1 MASGFTEWY
10 FQLFNTRTRRPIDDD
25 SGICNVLTDGSPVE
39 ISIYTSGNGQT
50 AASNPITFTN
60 GVINFWTADTV
71 TSLDLSILTASSHAI
86 FAESVV
92 PSNQR
97 IDIDPDRIVQKVVIP
112 YLVVGASEAIV
123 DTGFDLSAAMLVKD
137 IELDVITLGTGAV
150 LDIGT
155 STDSD
160 GFADGVAASATGFP
174 ITLLEEALVSTSGLF
189 GALLANATGTYVR
202 KKHIRANATSG
213 ANIVYTN
220 TTSSSTA
227 GHGYIYLTYD
237 RLPTRVA

>member
-1 MASGFTEWY
+1 MGMGFTEWNI
-10 FQLFNTRTRRPIDDD
+10 QLFNTRTRTRLDDD
-25 SGICNVLTDGSPVE
+25 SGVCNVLTDGSPVE
-39 ISIYTSGNGQT
+39 LTIYANGNGQT
-50 AASNPITFTN
+50 AAANPLTFTN
-60 GVINFWTADTV
+60 GNIRFFTVDTV
-71 TSLDLSILTASSHAI
+71 ASVDLSILTSTSHAI
-86 FAESVV
+86 FAESIT

-97 IDIDPDRIVQKVVIP
+97 IDIDPDRMLQKLVIP

-123 DTGFDLSAAMLVKD
+123 DTGFDLNANMLVND
-137 IELDVITLGTGAV
+137 IEVEVVTLGTGTI

-160 GFADGVAASATGFP
+160 GFADGITASVTGFP
-174 ITLLEEALVSTSGLF
+174 VTLLEEAIVSGSGLI
-189 GALLANATGTYVR
+189 GALLANITGDYVR

-227 GHGYIYLTYD
+227 GHGYIFLKFD
-237 RLPTRVA
+237 RIPTR